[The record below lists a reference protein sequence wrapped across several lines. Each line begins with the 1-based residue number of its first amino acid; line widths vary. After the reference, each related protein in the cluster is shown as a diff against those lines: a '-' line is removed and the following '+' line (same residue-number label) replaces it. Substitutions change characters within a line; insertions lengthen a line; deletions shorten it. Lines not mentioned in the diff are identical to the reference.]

1 MRRHLPVFQPNVIER
16 RAFMLG
22 IMGAIAACSDDA
34 ETPRRSGTST
44 SGGSSSGTSG
54 TSGSSSSGTS
64 GTSGTSSS
72 GTSGTSGTS
81 GSSGFDS
88 GVDSGVD
95 AGGKGC
101 LAAGKEVGAP
111 ASFAMGT
118 VTFIAALNAYVGR
131 DAGGLYA
138 MYGLCTHAIGIFD
151 VTGGQLVCKVHG
163 ARFTLTG
170 DFVSGPGGTFS
181 LPHFAICLNSKGNV
195 AVDPDSVVAASF
207 RLVA

>member
-22 IMGAIAACSDDA
+22 IVGAIAACSDEA
-34 ETPRRSGTST
+34 TTPSRSSSSGST
-44 SGGSSSGTSG
+44 SSGGTKDAGGSSSGTSG
-54 TSGSSSSGTS
+54 TSGSSGSDGGGSS
-64 GTSGTSSS
+64 
-72 GTSGTSGTS
+72 S

-88 GVDSGVD
+88 GTDSGVD
-95 AGGKGC
+95 AGPKGC

-118 VTFIAALNAYVGR
+118 VTYIAAINAFVGR

-138 MYGLCTHAIGIFD
+138 MYALCTHAVGNLNQN
-151 VTGGQLVCKVHG
+151 GGQLVCTVHG

-170 DFVSGPGGTFS
+170 DFVSGPGGTFA
-181 LPHFAICLNSKGNV
+181 LPHFDICLNSKGNV
-195 AVDPDSVVAASF
+195 AVDPNTIVAANV
-207 RLVA
+207 RLSA